1 MDQISGFQVFEGVK
15 RHVLNSGTPDLFWT
29 KVTDSP
35 PRHQVILRRLGI
47 PYPDH
52 YYVFMEQFRANP
64 ADMFQLV
71 PKVECFLVRDIQFR
85 FQIIFIQRNG
95 IGHSMQVTRRSRVRR
110 MDIGMRSEE
119 HTSELQSLMRISY

>member
-1 MDQISGFQVFEGVK
+1 MDQIAAFQVFQGFK
-15 RHVLNSGTPDLFWT
+15 RHFLNSGTTDLFWT

-85 FQIIFIQRNG
+85 FQIIF
-95 IGHSMQVTRRSRVRR
+95 
-110 MDIGMRSEE
+110 RSEE
-119 HTSELQSLMRISY
+119 HTSELQSLMRISYAVFCLK